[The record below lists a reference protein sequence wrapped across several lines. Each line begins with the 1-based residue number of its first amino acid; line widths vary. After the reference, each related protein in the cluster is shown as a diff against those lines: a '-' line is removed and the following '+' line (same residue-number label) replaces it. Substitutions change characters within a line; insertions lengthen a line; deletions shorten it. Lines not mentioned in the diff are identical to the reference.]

1 MSDTYA
7 AFISY
12 RRSDHD
18 EPSMSWARQIA
29 DFVGRVESAAA
40 LLSSEYDRPR
50 LFDRITTADAT
61 LGVVAG
67 DHWKNSILNSAF
79 QRLSEILI
87 VLDDADYQKARS
99 EPIDLAAFDTL
110 AGITAT
116 HRELL
121 DLRRQDPVEALREL
135 VKQLQITRQQIAATA
150 VLKSKVAGHVNSSHA
165 SERARIELL
174 EKAGGAIGLTEAAGR
189 LKISRQALHKKVY
202 AGNAL
207 GMMQDDKIIL
217 PKLQFVTEG
226 RKTKILSGIDRVA
239 KDFNDSKAGPFS
251 ALQFLIEIDP
261 NLGARPI
268 DVLTRG
274 DVDAVHHAARA
285 YLSMNEA

>member
-1 MSDTYA
+1 
-7 AFISY
+7 
-12 RRSDHD
+12 
-18 EPSMSWARQIA
+18 MSWIRQIA

-50 LFDRITTADAT
+50 LFDRIETADVT
-61 LGVVAG
+61 PVVVAG

-110 AGITAT
+110 AGITTT

-121 DLRRQDPVEALREL
+121 DLRQQDPMEALREL

-150 VLKSKVAGHVNSSHA
+150 VLKSKVANHANSSHA

-226 RKTKILSGIDRVA
+226 GETKILSGIDRVA
-239 KDFNDSKAGPFS
+239 KDFNESKAGPFS
-251 ALQFLIEIDP
+251 ALQFLIEVDP

-268 DVLTRG
+268 DVLTTG
-274 DVDAVHHAARA
+274 DVDAVHHAAQA
-285 YLSMNEA
+285 YLSMNDS